1 MSSNK
6 FDWEFYVKRYNLI
19 NKGIDNKKKAIKHYV
34 IKGSKEKLFPNE
46 DAEKNSLNK
55 NENMQEYNYDLENDF
70 FNNINKELESSIEEN
85 IDEFNFEINNDDFNI
100 KNEIIS
106 LKNELKNL
114 NYKLD
119 ILICDK
125 SDKLSVSTKSIDK
138 KHKSKNI
145 KKENIDKIQSSE
157 EYELNNN
164 LSDSDGSENKEIQLY
179 SNDLSY
185 EN

>member
-1 MSSNK
+1 M
-6 FDWEFYVKRYNLI
+6 
-19 NKGIDNKKKAIKHYV
+19 
-34 IKGSKEKLFPNE
+34 LFPNE

-55 NENMQEYNYDLENDF
+55 NENENEIKQEYNYDLENDF

-106 LKNELKNL
+106 LKNELKNI

-119 ILICDK
+119 LLINNK
-125 SDKLSVSTKSIDK
+125 SDMLSISTKSTEK
-138 KHKSKNI
+138 KQKSNNI

-164 LSDSDGSENKEIQLY
+164 LSDSDSSERKEIQVY